1 MGLCLSEEFCRTVCV
16 LFEKVFVITRVDGF
30 GLGASAQKMGVNVD
44 FSIVGAHSA
53 KCSLKRV
60 LYSTK

>member
-1 MGLCLSEEFCRTVCV
+1 MVGLFLSEEEFCRTVGV

-44 FSIVGAHSA
+44 FSIVWCTMLS
-53 KCSLKRV
+53 V
-60 LYSTK
+60 P